1 MKKLFIILGLIVV
14 LTGCAPEEKSSPQ
27 KTAQQPVQR
36 VDILALGD
44 FMLHHPQLRAA
55 EKMAVM
61 ILSLSFAI

>member
-1 MKKLFIILGLIVV
+1 MKKILLVFMLLFMLS
-14 LTGCAPEEKSSPQ
+14 GCAPEEKSSPQ

-55 EKMAVM
+55 EKKWR
-61 ILSLSFAI
+61 L